1 MTYFVPIG
9 VIKDKTTKMY
19 PKYFNGKLWPYHL
32 SCFIN
37 SFLYNPACKPWLFE
51 NLIFELEASYSFE
64 ITCILVRQV
73 ISFKKIGSVISKV
86 YCLVSWSPICTPL
99 ILLSAL
105 MKMASTSAT
114 VIYKYEC
121 GNPWLT
127 SCIRV
132 KKSDSR
138 PFILVLDWML
148 VYVTSIMWSNLPP

>member
-19 PKYFNGKLWPYHL
+19 CKYFNGKLWPYHL
-32 SCFIN
+32 SCFTN
-37 SFLYNPACKPWLFE
+37 SFLYDSACKSWLFE
-51 NLIFELEASYSFE
+51 KLIFELEASYSFE
-64 ITCILVRQV
+64 ITWILIRQVRQ
-73 ISFKKIGSVISKV
+73 KIGRVISKI

-105 MKMASTSAT
+105 MKMASTSTA

-148 VYVTSIMWSNLPP
+148 VYVTSIMWANLPP